1 MNNSVKGKKLS
12 KTLHGVSK
20 KHRTRGRKDH
30 YLPQGYLRG
39 FISPSRAE
47 LQKPLSYFDVD
58 RKRWSELSPAEVGF
72 ERGFYDSRGLETNVE
87 TADQVFAE
95 FERTF
100 PLIRDEM
107 VVDQFSNWTDHLD
120 FLLRYFQMMR
130 ARSPLAF
137 EQRQARDRD
146 KRFFR
151 VLRVSDRSLTYDPEP
166 VQPTAAWLKDKA
178 IAEMREEIQKGA
190 DWLNR
195 FNWALRYSLSPDMPF
210 ILTDTPCVVEGKF
223 STLEEAMQRP
233 DTLIVFPLCWQ
244 ACLFGSLD
252 PFDVKTDEFSSE
264 DLQKMHRKHFD
275 KAREFI
281 VSPVKLDGLRS

>member
-1 MNNSVKGKKLS
+1 MHIPVKGKKLS
-12 KTLHGVSK
+12 KTSKGVGK
-20 KHRTRGRKDH
+20 KHRTKGRKDH

-47 LQKPLSYFDVD
+47 LQKPLWYFDVHL
-58 RKRWSELSPAEVGF
+58 KQWSELSPAEIGF
-72 ERGFYDSRGLETNVE
+72 ERGFYDSRGLETNIE

-100 PLIRDEM
+100 PLVRDKM
-107 VVDQFSNWTDHLD
+107 VADQFSNWTDHLD

-137 EQRQARDRD
+137 EQRQARDRNRQFL
-146 KRFFR
+146 K
-151 VLRVSDRSLTYDPEP
+151 VVKVSGRALTYEP
-166 VQPTAAWLKDKA
+166 AQPTDAWLKDKA

-195 FNWALRYSLSPDMPF
+195 FDWALRYSASPEVPF
-210 ILTDTPCVVEGKF
+210 ILSDTPCIVEGKF

-244 ACLFGSLD
+244 ACLFGSLAR
-252 PFDVKTDEFSSE
+252 FDVKTDEFSSE
-264 DLQKMHRKHFD
+264 DLQIMHRKHFD
-275 KAREFI
+275 KAREFV
-281 VSPVKLDGLRS
+281 VSPVRLEGL

>member
-1 MNNSVKGKKLS
+1 MHNPVKGKKLS
-12 KTLHGVSK
+12 KTSKGVGK
-20 KHRTRGRKDH
+20 KHRTKGRKDH

-47 LQKPLSYFDVD
+47 LQKPLWYFDAH
-58 RKRWSELSPAEVGF
+58 RKQWSELSPAEIGF

-95 FERTF
+95 LERTF
-100 PLIRDEM
+100 PLVRDEM
-107 VVDQFSNWTDHLD
+107 VADQFSKWPDHLD

-137 EQRQARDRD
+137 EQRQARDRNRQFL
-146 KRFFR
+146 K
-151 VLRVSDRSLTYDPEP
+151 VVKVSGRTVAYEP
-166 VQPTAAWLKDKA
+166 AQVTDAFLKNKA

-195 FNWALRYSLSPDMPF
+195 FHWALRYSVSPDMPF
-210 ILTDTPCVVEGKF
+210 VLSDTPCIVEGKF

-244 ACLFGSLD
+244 ACLFGSLV
-252 PFDVKTDEFSSE
+252 PFDVKTDEFSSG

-281 VSPVKLDGLRS
+281 VSPVKLDGL

>member
-1 MNNSVKGKKLS
+1 MHIPVKGKKPS
-12 KTLHGVSK
+12 KTSRAVGK

-39 FISPSRAE
+39 FISPSRTE
-47 LQKPLSYFDVD
+47 LQKPLWYFDAH
-58 RKRWSELSPAEVGF
+58 RKHWSELSPAEIGF
-72 ERGFYDSRGLETNVE
+72 ERGFYDSRGIETNVE

-95 FERTF
+95 LERTF
-100 PLIRDEM
+100 PLVREEM
-107 VVDQFSNWTDHLD
+107 VADQFSNWTEHLD

-137 EQRQARDRD
+137 EQRQARDRNRQFL
-146 KRFFR
+146 K
-151 VLRVSDRSLTYDPEP
+151 VVKVSGRSITYEP
-166 VQPTAAWLKDKA
+166 AQVTETFLKNKA
-178 IAEMREEIQKGA
+178 IAEMRQEIQKGA

-195 FNWALRYSLSPDMPF
+195 FHWALRYSVSPDMPF
-210 ILTDTPCVVEGKF
+210 ILSDTPCIVEGKF

-244 ACLFGSLD
+244 ACLFGSLAR
-252 PFDVKTDEFSSE
+252 FDIKTDEFSSA
-264 DLQKMHRKHFD
+264 DLQTIHRKHFD

-281 VSPVKLDGLRS
+281 VSPVKLEGL

>member
-1 MNNSVKGKKLS
+1 MHIPVKGKKPS
-12 KTLHGVSK
+12 KTSKGVGK
-20 KHRTRGRKDH
+20 KHRTKGRKDH

-47 LQKPLSYFDVD
+47 LQKPLWYFDVH
-58 RKRWSELSPAEVGF
+58 RKQWSELSPAEIGF

-95 FERTF
+95 LERTF
-100 PLIRDEM
+100 PLVRDEI
-107 VVDQFSNWTDHLD
+107 VADFSKWHDHLD

-137 EQRQARDRD
+137 EQRQARDRSRQFL
-146 KRFFR
+146 K
-151 VLRVSDRSLTYDPEP
+151 VVKVSGRTVTYEP
-166 VQPTAAWLKDKA
+166 AQVTETFLKNKA
-178 IAEMREEIQKGA
+178 IAEMRQEIQKGA

-195 FNWALRYSLSPDMPF
+195 FDWALRYSASPDVPF
-210 ILTDTPCVVEGKF
+210 ILSDTPCIVEGKF

-233 DTLIVFPLCWQ
+233 ETLIVFPLCWQ
-244 ACLFGSLD
+244 ACLFGSLA

-281 VSPVKLDGLRS
+281 VSPIKLDGL

>member
-1 MNNSVKGKKLS
+1 MHIPVKGKKLS
-12 KTLHGVSK
+12 KTSKGVGK
-20 KHRTRGRKDH
+20 KHRTKGRKDH

-39 FISPSRAE
+39 FISPSRVE
-47 LQKPLSYFDVD
+47 LQKPLWYFDAH
-58 RKRWSELSPAEVGF
+58 RKQWSELSPAEIGF

-95 FERTF
+95 LERTF
-100 PLIRDEM
+100 PLVRDQI
-107 VVDQFSNWTDHLD
+107 VADFSKWHDHLD

-137 EQRQARDRD
+137 EQRQARDRSRQFL
-146 KRFFR
+146 K
-151 VLRVSDRSLTYDPEP
+151 VVKVSGRSITYEP
-166 VQPTAAWLKDKA
+166 AQVTETFLKNKA
-178 IAEMREEIQKGA
+178 IAEMRQEIQKGA

-195 FNWALRYSLSPDMPF
+195 FDWALRYSASPDMPF
-210 ILTDTPCVVEGKF
+210 VLSDTPCIVEGKF

-244 ACLFGSLD
+244 ACLFGSLAR
-252 PFDVKTDEFSSE
+252 FDIRTDEFSSE

-281 VSPVKLDGLRS
+281 VSPVNLEGM